1 MTLSPSEFND
11 LKRAKTFLENPGLA
25 AKVSNFVG
33 TPIETMLKK
42 LPEPMI
48 ATVNDVAQKS
58 IEKALDVALFTIDKN
73 EQGVSSNW
81 WHKLAVGVTGA
92 TGGMFGLPGL
102 AIELPV
108 STAIMLRSIADIA
121 RSEGE
126 DLHSADAKLQ
136 CLQVLALGGTSKND
150 NGTEVGYFAART
162 ALAKAI
168 SEAAAH
174 VTKMGM
180 SQHGAPA
187 IVRLISQIAT
197 RFSIVVSEKTAAQA
211 VPIVGALGGAVI
223 NTLFIVHFQ
232 DMGRGHFIVRR
243 LERQHGQA
251 EVRQIYDSLGNST
264 LSTASFSSMETACIN
279 KFNSKGVLHDTEI
292 ESNH

>member
-1 MTLSPSEFND
+1 MTLSPSEVND
-11 LKRAKTFLENPGLA
+11 LKRAKTILENPGLA

-48 ATVNDVAQKS
+48 ATVNDVARKS
-58 IEKALDVALFTIDKN
+58 IEKALDVAFFTIDKN

-92 TGGMFGLPGL
+92 TGGLFGLPGL

-150 NGTEVGYFAART
+150 NGAEVGYFAART

-223 NTLFIVHFQ
+223 NTLFIDHFQ

-264 LSTASFSSMETACIN
+264 FSTASCSRMETA
-279 KFNSKGVLHDTEI
+279 
-292 ESNH
+292 

>member
-92 TGGMFGLPGL
+92 TGGMFGLSGL

>member
-11 LKRAKTFLENPGLA
+11 LKRAITILENPGLA

-48 ATVNDVAQKS
+48 ATVNEVAQKS
-58 IEKALDVALFTIDKN
+58 IEKALDVAFFTIDKN

-92 TGGMFGLPGL
+92 TGGLFGLPGL

-223 NTLFIVHFQ
+223 NTLFIDHFQ

-264 LSTASFSSMETACIN
+264 LSTASCSRMETACIN
-279 KFNSKGVLHDTEI
+279 RFNSKGELHGTEI

>member
-223 NTLFIVHFQ
+223 NTLFIDHFQ

-279 KFNSKGVLHDTEI
+279 KFNPKGVLHDTEI